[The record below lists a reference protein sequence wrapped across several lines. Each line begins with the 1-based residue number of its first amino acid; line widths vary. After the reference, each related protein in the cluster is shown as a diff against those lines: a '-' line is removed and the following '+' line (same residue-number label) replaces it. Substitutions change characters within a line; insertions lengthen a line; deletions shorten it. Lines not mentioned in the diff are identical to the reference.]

1 MFGYLFL
8 GFMIPLTCAVVV
20 VVVVDVVVVVVV
32 VYWKQASKEMISTSW
47 PFDLE

>member
-1 MFGYLFL
+1 M